1 VRLPRPSR
9 GERWLALALLLTLP
23 LANPYIRG
31 EGNGHY
37 AYLRS
42 AAVDGDLH
50 FENEYRRGDPD
61 FVTSNFRRSDG
72 HLWPPLEMPTGYVRN
87 QWPSGAAVLWA
98 PAFLQVHALM
108 LSLDALGARVSADGY
123 ALAYRLACAVATV
136 AYTALGLL
144 LACRVASRRTS
155 AGAALAATA
164 AVWLGSSLPVYMYF
178 LPFYGHALAA
188 FAAALFLWWWLD
200 RRPAEL
206 WLDWLAWGAAAGLL
220 VSVDH
225 FAAPLLIVPLGEWI
239 SQGLATRRARSGR
252 EALASSARRGAAFLA
267 GAALAAAPE
276 LLAKWILHGS
286 PLRSG
291 RLTHFYW
298 DAPRLW
304 DTGFSTQHGL
314 FLWTPLLLAAVAG
327 LAVLAR
333 RAPRVGGPLLLA
345 FALDYY
351 AVACYELWHGSS
363 SFGSRFFVPFTP
375 VFVIGLAALLD
386 AAWNALRRLAPRPRL
401 ALLGAPIVLL
411 VLWNAGLMFQW
422 GTGLIPR
429 QGPVDM
435 KVVARNQVSAVPG
448 RIAGFALRYLR
459 SRQDAT
465 RTPVREVN

>member
-1 VRLPRPSR
+1 MRLPRLSN
-9 GERWLALALLLTLP
+9 GERRLALALLCTLP
-23 LANPYIRG
+23 LANPYLRG

-42 AAVDGDLH
+42 AVVDGDLQ

-72 HLWPPLEMPTGYVRN
+72 HLWPPLRMPTGYVRN
-87 QWPSGAAVLWA
+87 QWPAGAAVLWA
-98 PAFLQVHALM
+98 PAFLEVHALT
-108 LSLDALGARVSADGY
+108 LALRALGARVPADGY
-123 ALAYRLACAVATV
+123 ALAYRLACAVATA
-136 AYTALGLL
+136 AYAAVGLL
-144 LACRVASRRTS
+144 LACRVASRRAS
-155 AGAALAATA
+155 PGAALAATV

-178 LPFYGHALAA
+178 LPFYGHAPAA
-188 FAAALFLWWWLD
+188 FAAALFLWWWLA
-200 RRPAEL
+200 RRPAEVTF
-206 WLDWLAWGAAAGLL
+206 DWLVWGAAAGLL
-220 VSVDH
+220 VAVDH
-225 FAAPLLIVPLGEWI
+225 FAAPLLIVPVFEWTL
-239 SQGLATRRARSGR
+239 QGLSTMRARSR
-252 EALASSARRGAAFLA
+252 RDALASSARRGLGFVA
-267 GAALAAAPE
+267 GAALGGLPE
-276 LLAKWILHGS
+276 LLSKWILHGS

-291 RLTHFYW
+291 RLTRFYW

-327 LAVLAR
+327 LFLLAR
-333 RAPRVGGPLLLA
+333 SAPRVGAPLLLS
-345 FALDYY
+345 FAGTYY

-363 SFGSRFFVPFTP
+363 SFGNRFFVPLTP

-386 AAWNALRRLAPRPRL
+386 TAWAALRSLSPRPRR
-401 ALLGAPIVLL
+401 ALLGAPIALL
-411 VLWNAGLMFQW
+411 LLWNAGLMFQW

-435 KVVARNQVSAVPG
+435 TVMARNQVTVVPG

-465 RTPVREVN
+465 RGD